1 MVVMVTP
8 ALPCSARNFVCAD
21 ALCHNDHVRACDNI
35 ETGASLMQP
44 VVPVAVDTSS
54 GANTGPSRVKT
65 ITRSTPDN
73 AVYRTAMSSS
83 WRSMCVTSA
92 QRSRDEFDIINFCS
106 SGILLF
112 FFVATGAACC
122 RRCLQWKWL
131 SAEAKQDVWALYGI
145 FCALGSVGCAAGTI
159 AFTCLMIGNM

>member
-1 MVVMVTP
+1 MRP
-8 ALPCSARNFVCAD
+8 
-21 ALCHNDHVRACDNI
+21 
-35 ETGASLMQP
+35 
-44 VVPVAVDTSS
+44 SS
-54 GANTGPSRVKT
+54 RSKHGQTRVKT
-65 ITRSTPDN
+65 ITRNTRDN
-73 AVYRTAMSSS
+73 IVSRTAMSSS

-106 SGILLF
+106 TGILLF

-122 RRCLQWKWL
+122 RRYLQWKWL

-145 FCALGSVGCAAGTI
+145 FCALGSVGCAAGTV